1 MSYSCARWR
10 GEIGAYIVGALDGRA
25 RARVSRHLVAC
36 PGCRADYDE
45 LLPVRDWLSQLTAP
59 DGFPVP
65 VPVGRRE
72 WQIRPSPPAARPG
85 NAPVPHPYRH
95 ARQPDGG
102 LRGDAGPGP
111 GPDAGLRRAAGL
123 HPDASARQQTG
134 SGWAARSGRTAQR
147 PGRLLALPARGW
159 RWMLTAGAGLAAGA
173 AIAGTLLITVPTIP
187 TYHAVNTVS
196 GVSGQAQLHSTPTGT
211 QIDLT
216 ATGLPAGERCI
227 LVAVA
232 RNGADIAGTWDAT
245 YRGSAQI
252 AGTSAYPASQLT
264 ALRIESDSGLVLL
277 SIRV

>member
-1 MSYSCARWR
+1 MSYSCAQWR

-36 PGCRADYDE
+36 PGCRAEYDE
-45 LLPVRDWLSQLTAP
+45 LLPVRDWLSQLTAV
-59 DGFPVP
+59 DGSPVP
-65 VPVGRRE
+65 VRSGRRE
-72 WQIRPSPPAARPG
+72 WRIRPSLPAAWSG

-95 ARQPDGG
+95 ARRPDGG
-102 LRGDAGPGP
+102 LRVDVGPR
-111 GPDAGLRRAAGL
+111 PDVGLRRAAGL
-123 HPDASARQQTG
+123 PPYASARQEAG
-134 SGWAARSGRTAQR
+134 PGWAARRTARR

-159 RWMLTAGAGLAAGA
+159 RWLLTAGAGLAAGA
-173 AIAGTLLITVPTIP
+173 AIAGILLLTGPTVP

-196 GVSGQAQLHSTPTGT
+196 GVSGQAQLHSKPTGT